1 MDYTK
6 FQYLCPKNRNKNNR
20 QRASA
25 GETGVDGRGGGRN
38 GTFHS
43 ENRSAKSD
51 WQKRTFPFLRGTN
64 NVPPLRHHTSSR
76 GWKSQSALT
85 WAAEATTCRCVGVCA
100 SGKKGEKRL
109 EREEDVSWG
118 GYSDYS
124 HWGEGGKALCLT
136 GSITA
141 ALGPG
146 PPCVSIQ
153 GHNEWTAFQQDC
165 SFPLVRSL
173 LA

>member
-1 MDYTK
+1 MQGRRGWMAEEVGGMGP
-6 FQYLCPKNRNKNNR
+6 FI
-20 QRASA
+20 QR
-25 GETGVDGRGGGRN
+25 TDLPNQNGRRGH
-38 GTFHS
+38 FHS
-43 ENRSAKSD
+43 YG
-51 WQKRTFPFLRGTN
+51 GTN